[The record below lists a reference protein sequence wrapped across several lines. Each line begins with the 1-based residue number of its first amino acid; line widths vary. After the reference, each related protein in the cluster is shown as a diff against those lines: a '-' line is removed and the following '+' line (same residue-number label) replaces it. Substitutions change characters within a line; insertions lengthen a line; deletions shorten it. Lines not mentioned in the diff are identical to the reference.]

1 MELFSIRDEGSL
13 AQLEGWCVYEKSK
26 LNKQHL
32 HGTIPYILVSIK
44 FFISFYLRAPY
55 QTLTKK
61 TL

>member
-1 MELFSIRDEGSL
+1 MKDEGSL
-13 AQLEGWCVYEKSK
+13 SQVEGWCVYEKSK